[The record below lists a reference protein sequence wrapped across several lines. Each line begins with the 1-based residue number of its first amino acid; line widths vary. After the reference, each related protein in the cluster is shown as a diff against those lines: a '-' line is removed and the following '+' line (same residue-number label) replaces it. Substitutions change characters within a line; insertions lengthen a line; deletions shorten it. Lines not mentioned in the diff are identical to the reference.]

1 MKAFKCD
8 RCDEY
13 EDGEPEILKHQK
25 SNFDNKWEKE
35 LCGTCY
41 HGLIEYLIG
50 ESVEDINNWDIFSLD
65 NE

>member
-13 EDGEPEILKHQK
+13 EDGTPEVIKHPK
-25 SNFDNKWEKE
+25 TDFDSEYSKE

-41 HGLIEYLIG
+41 HGLIEYMIG
-50 ESVEDINNWDIFSLD
+50 EPVEDVNNWEIFKVND
-65 NE
+65 E